1 MALEESY
8 GAQLEYLYGEVIRV
22 LKIRRFVDG
31 ILAEMPPVYRQVC
44 EQRYVKRRTWVR
56 VGMELGIADKTA
68 MRYHAQVCREIDRL
82 LPSHD

>member
-44 EQRYVKRRTWVR
+44 EQRYGKRRTWPR
-56 VGMELGIADKTA
+56 VGMELGVSESTVQ
-68 MRYHAQVCREIDRL
+68 RYHAHVCREIERN
-82 LPSHD
+82 LPKHD